1 MQQTL
6 GRILP
11 IDLLTFLSVAF
22 AKQLRVINLLCKHK
36 LLMLI
41 C

>member
-6 GRILP
+6 DRILP

-22 AKQLRVINLLCKHK
+22 AKQLRVIKEECQ
-36 LLMLI
+36 
-41 C
+41 